1 MQELLTVYRIYKRST
16 APKYKD
22 PICCNSCM
30 VMQIRYAV
38 ILAWFCPCFGQSFIF
53 FARHQLDTWTLAPPP
68 PEDTWYGVILWVLR
82 VLGQGLKSECA
93 DIFHQSFLWLLRHTD
108 EPQKGRNSCLW
119 LQSRSVFSSVGV
131 VLMSCK
137 IHFHVVRS
145 PLQYSACK
153 I

>member
-68 PEDTWYGVILWVLR
+68 PRRHVVWRDSVGVEGSR
-82 VLGQGLKSECA
+82 SGLKSECA

-137 IHFHVVRS
+137 INFHVVRS
-145 PLQYSACK
+145 ALQYSACK